1 MSNKY
6 IKAFLKFSKKKGY
19 QDDLLDGKLFFRSV
33 KGARKVNDPFDS
45 YCSTVKTDF
54 FNIRLQNF
62 EDSIK
67 PISCYYAVMGDN
79 DSGIVD
85 LKFSEEQLKKF
96 KENFGEYVTVI
107 KDAPRF
113 IEQVKQTNL
122 RIWYGCCDYTNDDIP
137 SIALFNKKVDLS
149 DEKEFRLV
157 ADEFVFAHD
166 VDGTSLTEDE
176 NELDPNYYKNF
187 YVLDKML
194 FVNIGN
200 ISDISETYSLNQ
212 LADGVKLQV
221 KFDKERNTPEKLSNL
236 KEYAEQYL

>member
-1 MSNKY
+1 MSNQY
-6 IKAFLKFSKKKGY
+6 IKAFLKFSKEKDF

-45 YCSTVKTDF
+45 YCSTAKTDF
-54 FNIRLQNF
+54 CIIRLQSF

-79 DSGIVD
+79 DSDIVD

-137 SIALFNKKVDLS
+137 TNPLFNKKIDLS

-157 ADEFVFAHD
+157 ADEFVFARD
-166 VDGTSLTEDE
+166 VDGSCLTEE
-176 NELDPNYYKNF
+176 GKELDLNFYKNS

-194 FVNIGN
+194 FVNIGS
-200 ISDISETYSLNQ
+200 IADISETYSVNQ

-236 KEYAEQYL
+236 KEYAEQYM